1 MVCAPVHIDEI
12 NDMPDYEA
20 IGHVSQSTAENQRQ
34 ANSRGSTMEGGSRS
48 IDPEYNQRQQG
59 YSCHDYGLKGK
70 VCCIEDAECCSRILN
85 VGEIH

>member
-12 NDMPDYEA
+12 NDMPDHEA
-20 IGHVSQSTAENQRQ
+20 IGHVSQSTAENQCQ
-34 ANSRGSTMEGGSRS
+34 AYSRGSTMGGGPHG

-59 YSCHDYGLKGK
+59 DSCHDYRLKGK
-70 VCCIEDAECCSRILN
+70 VRCIEDAEYCSRILN